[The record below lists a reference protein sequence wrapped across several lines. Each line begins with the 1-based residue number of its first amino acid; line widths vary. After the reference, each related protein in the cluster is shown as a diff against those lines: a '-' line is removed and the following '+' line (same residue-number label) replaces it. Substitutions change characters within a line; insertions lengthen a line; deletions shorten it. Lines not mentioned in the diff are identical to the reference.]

1 MDKDDE
7 NYTNRKKVKDHCHY
21 TGKFTGAAHSKCSL
35 SYEVPKDIPILIH
48 NASHDTHY
56 IINQLTEEFKGKL
69 NCIRE
74 NMEKYITF
82 SVPIIDSFRFMSTS
96 LSELVHNMS
105 GNFNSIECKSCTEN
119 NKCKKCEKLIER
131 LIKNFPSLYQF
142 CNGDLNKFILLLRK
156 SVYPYEY
163 MDSWEEF
170 DETTLPP
177 KKDFYSK
184 LNLEDTT
191 DKDNNHA
198 QKVFE
203 EFLQRYQ

>member
-1 MDKDDE
+1 
-7 NYTNRKKVKDHCHY
+7 
-21 TGKFTGAAHSKCSL
+21 
-35 SYEVPKDIPILIH
+35 
-48 NASHDTHY
+48 
-56 IINQLTEEFKGKL
+56 
-69 NCIRE
+69 
-74 NMEKYITF
+74 
-82 SVPIIDSFRFMSTS
+82 
-96 LSELVHNMS
+96 MS

-170 DETTLPP
+170 DETILPP